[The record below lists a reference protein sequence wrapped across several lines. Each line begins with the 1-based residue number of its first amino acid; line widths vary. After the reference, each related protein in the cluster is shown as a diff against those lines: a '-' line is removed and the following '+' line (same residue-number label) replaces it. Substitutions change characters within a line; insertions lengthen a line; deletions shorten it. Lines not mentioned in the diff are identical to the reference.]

1 MGRRVAVELPAS
13 PDFRPLNTRVSR
25 GLPEPLPTG
34 PTPVTAGFPVFES
47 GGLRAVGLVSDLAGT
62 SGATEAWVT
71 ADHLTIL
78 LGYQSVTLQRS

>member
-1 MGRRVAVELPAS
+1 MSVVFAGDGSAVATLPGGRR
-13 PDFRPLNTRVSR
+13 R
-25 GLPEPLPTG
+25 TG
-34 PTPVTAGFPVFES
+34 HWSVDRS
-47 GGLRAVGLVSDLAGT
+47 GGLVSDLAGT